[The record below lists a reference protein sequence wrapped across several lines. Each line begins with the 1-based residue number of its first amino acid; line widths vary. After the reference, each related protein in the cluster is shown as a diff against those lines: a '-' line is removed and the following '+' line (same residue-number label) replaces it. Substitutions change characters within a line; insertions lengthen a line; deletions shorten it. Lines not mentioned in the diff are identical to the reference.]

1 MKVDSEAS
9 EAVFA
14 QRLKVLATITAIQ
27 QRKII
32 LLFVREVQVSAGG
45 LVNDFGVDE
54 YV

>member
-1 MKVDSEAS
+1 MRVGSEAS

-14 QRLKVLATITAIQ
+14 QRLKVLAAISAIQ

-32 LLFVREVQVSAGG
+32 FLFIREVQVSADG
-45 LVNDFGVDE
+45 LVSDFGIDK